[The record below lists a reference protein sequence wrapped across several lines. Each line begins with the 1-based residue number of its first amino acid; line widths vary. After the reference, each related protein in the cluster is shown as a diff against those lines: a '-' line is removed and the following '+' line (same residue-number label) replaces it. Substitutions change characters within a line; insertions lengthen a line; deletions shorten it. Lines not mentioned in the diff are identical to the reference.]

1 MASSVTLTK
10 KQAEFALAQ
19 LRQRAKM
26 LAPIVHEKHTS
37 ATVMATMSDLSTLIK
52 TIEEQT

>member
-37 ATVMATMSDLSTLIK
+37 VTVMATMLDLSTLIK